1 MDTHSKIEIL
11 ECNFEDPSHLQAIV
25 DLTAAYMADP
35 MGGEESMPET
45 VRLNLPKLL
54 TDHPAKLILLAKINH
69 TYVGI
74 CTAFI
79 GISTFYARPY
89 FNVHDIAVLPAYRDK
104 GVGQQ
109 LLESLIEI
117 ARQRNYCKITLEVR
131 HDNLPAQHLY
141 RKLGFEDTKP
151 PMYFWTKWL

>member
-1 MDTHSKIEIL
+1 MDSDNIEIV
-11 ECNFEDPSHLQAIV
+11 ECNFDEAEHLKAIE

-35 MGGEESMPET
+35 MGGGVRMSESVKAE
-45 VRLNLPKLL
+45 LPGMLSK
-54 TDHPAKLILLAKINH
+54 HPAKLILLARVDNV
-69 TYVGI
+69 YVGI

-89 FNVHDIAVLPAYRDK
+89 FNIHDIAILPAYRGK
-104 GVGQQ
+104 GIGQK
-109 LLESLIEI
+109 LLETIIEI

-131 HDNLPAQHLY
+131 HDNLPAQNLY
-141 RKLGFEDTKP
+141 RKMGFADTEP

>member
-1 MDTHSKIEIL
+1 MDTLNKIDII
-11 ECNFEDPSHLQAIV
+11 ECNLDDPDQQKAIV
-25 DLTAAYMADP
+25 ELTASYMADP
-35 MGGEESMPET
+35 MGGEDPMPEN
-45 VRLNLPKLL
+45 VRANLPQVLAA
-54 TDHPAKLILLAKINH
+54 HPARLILLAKDNDK
-69 TYVGI
+69 YVGI
-74 CTAFI
+74 CTAFV

-89 FNVHDIAVLPAYRDK
+89 FNVHDIAVLPAYRGK
-104 GVGQQ
+104 GIGRQ
-109 LLESLIEI
+109 LLECLIEI